1 MDEFYFEEGYLEA
14 SYFTV
19 IREANSALTFAA
31 VVQSAVDIAAT
42 TGYYIPDYIATD
54 YFESGIIIQGAA
66 DFSSTAAVSITVT
79 RVRSASGAFTAVF
92 QQVAALSDI
101 SGSDLFAFAEAAI
114 SIQINVIRSANTA
127 VTSVFNIATDGRR
140 FRDTTAAEDS
150 LFAFTAINQRSRDF
164 NLETQAAFS
173 LAANADKLRSA
184 QADLSAVCSITVI
197 ARKIRD
203 AHLTG
208 TGVAALTCSASI
220 TAVVSA
226 QMQSTVTIAANG
238 GKQTPTAS
246 ALTTFSSVLISK
258 YAGSGRPR
266 NLVPNNTVQFVAPG
280 KYGSHAFGPVAPTT
294 FVSGQLLLPRPV
306 IPKSNQDWVWEGYY
320 FLPFGALTETAIWTF
335 NVGGGSRFVSLT
347 ARDDQRFILSMSKV
361 GINFSASSTVSE
373 TRGDFL
379 HLAVVYSN
387 GFGAL
392 FVNGVR
398 RILLNLSAYTTVDW
412 TGKTVEAQDLT
423 MSLAVRGTAA
433 LDEVSMHHGS
443 TLGFDPQSLSLTVP
457 TQPRVNNFATT
468 QFLYHFNNNTLDDI
482 VVLENAVGNFS
493 AVSQISATLSG
504 PVRASSSLVSTSSL
518 QATISHIEG
527 ADLVA
532 FANSTISVN
541 ADKLRAFA
549 ADISSVSSQATTVVK
564 TASAISNIAAS
575 CDFTAISSRIRP
587 FTADFTAI
595 STQLTAVVRLAGLL
609 ADDLVSA
616 ILSAD
621 AVVTRSAVSSITSSA
636 AVVAD
641 NFRVKFNS
649 ATISSEF
656 TTNIQGFVGKIGNSD
671 ISADFA
677 QVADANRFRST
688 TAALTTVS
696 GLSAIGNNLGKIE
709 GSLFNAV
716 TMTTVAVK
724 IARANANA
732 TTTATVAANTDI
744 SLTKTYQS
752 AITAA
757 FTDSFTAEKRVGTSV
772 FLTAFASNLTAAV
785 KQTVTDLDVNVV
797 STMSVSGVKTT
808 STSANL
814 TTTATQ
820 TATAIKTVSAV
831 SNQFSNFAQTAVAF
845 RAVFAFADLS
855 VLAFELAAAVKTAG
869 ISINTVTT
877 ATMTVSAVK
886 TVSAT
891 SSVNSSIAV
900 VAPVQR
906 IRTTA
911 SAINS
916 NFTQTSN
923 AGRGVSAQATI
934 ASAMQ
939 FVAAVREIRLDNIVY
954 VIPSETRVYVI
965 KGETRIHSIREETRI
980 YTI

>member
-1 MDEFYFEEGYLEA
+1 VDQFYFEEGYLEA

-19 IREANSALTFAA
+19 IREADSVLIFAA
-31 VVQSAVDIAAT
+31 AVQSAVDIAAT

-150 LFAFTAINQRSRDF
+150 VFDFTAINQRSRDF

-173 LAANADKLRSA
+173 LATDVDRIRLSA
-184 QADLSAVCSITVI
+184 IDLTAVCSVTAT
-197 ARKIRD
+197 ARQIRD

-226 QMQSTVTIAANG
+226 QMQNTVTIAANG
-238 GKQTPTAS
+238 GKRILYAA
-246 ALTTFSSVLISK
+246 ALTAFSSVSISR
-258 YAGSGRPR
+258 YVGSDRPKTLTGTFNG
-266 NLVPNNTVQFVAPG
+266 NLVNSANRVSDLRALATANNWYYQTLVMATASPQFDNLDAEILNIPLGNKGNFAFTLRWRSAQNITIGGNGLGASFALASPGGAFALAISFTNGDRVAL
-280 KYGSHAFGPVAPTT
+280 Y
-294 FVSGQLLLPRPV
+294 
-306 IPKSNQDWVWEGYY
+306 
-320 FLPFGALTETAIWTF
+320 
-335 NVGGGSRFVSLT
+335 
-347 ARDDQRFILSMSKV
+347 
-361 GINFSASSTVSE
+361 
-373 TRGDFL
+373 
-379 HLAVVYSN
+379 
-387 GFGAL
+387 
-392 FVNGVR
+392 VNGVR
-398 RILLNLSAYTTVDW
+398 VALNTNFNSSGWVIPKTQTVAFASGFPYTVNSRTW
-412 TGKTVEAQDLT
+412 TSTTDYAWL
-423 MSLAVRGTAA
+423 
-433 LDEVSMHHGS
+433 
-443 TLGFDPQSLSLTVP
+443 TLGNYT
-457 TQPRVNNFATT
+457 NNGATT
-468 QFLYHFNNNTLDDI
+468 YTAPTVANTDDTLFLYQFNN
-482 VVLENAVGNFS
+482 GNEDL
-493 AVSQISATLSG
+493 SATLQGS
-504 PVRASSSLVSTSSL
+504 ASIQSQSVVS
-518 QATISHIEG
+518 A
-527 ADLVA
+527 VA
-532 FANSTISVN
+532 NKLIQANSN
-541 ADKLRAFA
+541 
-549 ADISSVSSQATTVVK
+549 VSSQF
-564 TASAISNIAAS
+564 AISAVIGSIEQIDLSAFSDAAVTATVTRIKS
-575 CDFTAISSRIRP
+575 LSSACESTSAFTADVVVTRSANVTVSANLSLSAESSRIRP

-595 STQLTAVVRLAGLL
+595 STQLTAVIRLAGLL

-616 ILSAD
+616 ILTAD
-621 AVVTRSAVSSITSSA
+621 AVVTRSAVSLLTSSA
-636 AVVAD
+636 TVVAD

-649 ATISSEF
+649 ATTSSEF

-677 QVADANRFRST
+677 QIANANRFRDT
-688 TAALTTVS
+688 TAAVTTVS
-696 GLSAIGNNLGKIE
+696 DLSAIGNNLGKIE
-709 GSLFNAV
+709 GSLFDAV

-724 IARANANA
+724 IASATANA

-772 FLTAFASNLTAAV
+772 FLTAFASNLTVAV

-820 TATAIKTVSAV
+820 TSTAIKNVSAV
-831 SNQFSNFAQTAVAF
+831 SNQSSNFAQTAVAF

-877 ATMTVSAVK
+877 ATMSVSAVK
-886 TVSAT
+886 TARVS
-891 SSVNSSIAV
+891 SNLNSNVTV
-900 VAPVQR
+900 VAPIQR

-923 AGRGVSAQATI
+923 AGRSVSAQITI
-934 ASAMQ
+934 ASAMT
-939 FVAAVREIRLDNIVY
+939 FVSEVREIRLDNIVY
-954 VIPSETRVYVI
+954 VIPGETRVYVI
-965 KGETRIHSIREETRI
+965 KGETRIHRIREETRY